1 MQLVIDVIV
10 MVGGQS
16 GFEIALNRT
25 ADYLSNHNCI
35 IRFVQVIKTGYNWA
49 TDKASYICFDMDM
62 TVNISKCQNLY
73 LDYLEKEGIPNVI
86 FCAGM
91 PATIYIAKKA
101 QNILQL
107 NTCPIISWPHNDIY
121 FYDQSIDNTIDALNY
136 ADYIFAI
143 SDKIANDIST
153 LLPSKIIYKVNNTID
168 YDKIFYSK
176 SRISNKIAFVGRL
189 SSEKHLSTILQA
201 LSRCK
206 NKFELSVYGTGT
218 DENNLKL
225 LSEELGLN
233 NVFFYGWVSNPWKYL
248 GDHSALVIAS
258 EDSFEG
264 SPLTCIEA
272 LACGM
277 PVIST
282 PVATIPELITPG
294 FNGYIY
300 PFNDAQALADILDKI
315 ATENIFTDET
325 ATICR
330 DSVYD
335 YMPEVA
341 LWDFLCKT
349 IASSRLIGLPQRYWQ
364 NKEKRIIKYK
374 ASVIIYDNYSY
385 KYNISSL
392 INCLINQTIESRYME
407 IIFVHNNSIS
417 DISSVITEFE
427 NKYPEM
433 VIILKCNNISSKE
446 EAYNIGKQYMT
457 GNISLYLSPDKDQLL
472 PNTIE
477 DWYMEKLCSG
487 QIQH

>member
-1 MQLVIDVIV
+1 MQLVIDIIV
-10 MVGGQS
+10 MVGGKS

-35 IRFVQVIKTGYNWA
+35 IRFIQVIKTGYNWA
-49 TDKASYICFDMDM
+49 TDKASYICFDTDV
-62 TVNISKCQNLY
+62 TVNIAKCQNLY
-73 LDYLEKEGIPNVI
+73 IDYLEKNGFPNVI

-101 QNILQL
+101 QSFLQL
-107 NTCPIISWPHNDIY
+107 NTCPIIAWPHNDIY

-143 SDKIANDIST
+143 SDKIANDISSF
-153 LLPSKIIYKVNNTID
+153 LPSKIIYRINNTID
-168 YDKIFYSK
+168 NNILFF
-176 SRISNKIAFVGRL
+176 SNTRSTNKLAYVGRL
-189 SSEKHLSTILQA
+189 SEEKEIPVILKAISLCKTFYQLSIIGEGNELDKLNK
-201 LSRCK
+201 LSDDFHIT
-206 NKFELSVYGTGT
+206 NK
-218 DENNLKL
+218 
-225 LSEELGLN
+225 
-233 NVFFYGWVSNPWKYL
+233 VFFYGWKDAPWHFIA
-248 GDHSALVIAS
+248 DHKALILAS
-258 EDSFEG
+258 STEG

-294 FNGYIY
+294 SNGYIY

-315 ATENIFTDET
+315 AAENIFTDET
-325 ATICR
+325 AIICR
-330 DSVYD
+330 DSVSD
-335 YMPEVA
+335 YMSEVA

-349 IASSRLIGLPQRYWQ
+349 IASSRLVGLPQRYWQ

-374 ASVIIYDNYSY
+374 ASVIIYDNFSN
-385 KYNISSL
+385 KYDISSL
-392 INCLINQTIESRYME
+392 IKCLIKQTIESKCLE